1 MRHFSKATTW
11 LAVLIAVS
19 LVPGTMLAGT
29 QGPDAGGYSVTDSA
43 VYSFVDVS
51 GGGAS
56 ILAGADDDTA
66 LVNLPFTFTLYG
78 TAYTQICISSN
89 GAAWLIT
96 NPAACPPLAGTDF
109 ANADLTGGS
118 PSVDLAAI
126 LPLWSEQR
134 LIQSE
139 LHRGY
144 AGENRVFRWPGLAR
158 EPGQGMRGSP

>member
-19 LVPGTMLAGT
+19 LVPATMLAGT

-96 NPAACPPLAGTDF
+96 NPVACPPLAGTDF

-118 PSVDLAAI
+118 PSVD
-126 LPLWSEQR
+126 
-134 LIQSE
+134 
-139 LHRGY
+139 
-144 AGENRVFRWPGLAR
+144 
-158 EPGQGMRGSP
+158 